1 MEVRKKMK
9 KCIAV
14 LLADGFEEIEALA
27 PADVWR
33 RLGFEV
39 ILAAVGPSEMVR
51 GAHDIVVKADARLAE
66 IPTDTLDAVVLPG
79 GMPGSKNLRDHERVL
94 SLVRTMVAGGK
105 IAAAICAAPIV
116 LEKAGVLQNVR
127 YTMYPGF
134 EAEMSSAPTGNL
146 TEVCGNIITGKGP
159 GAAFAFAACV
169 AKALGSD
176 PQDMYR
182 NGMFIQG

>member
-1 MEVRKKMK
+1 MK
-9 KCIAV
+9 KSIAV

-33 RLGFEV
+33 RLGFDV
-39 ILAAVGPSEMVR
+39 ILTSINATVQVT
-51 GAHDIVVKADARLAE
+51 GAHGVRILADTVLNDIK
-66 IPTDTLDAVVLPG
+66 PGSLDAVILPG
-79 GMPGSKNLRDHERVL
+79 GMPGSKNLRDEDRVL
-94 SLVRTMVAGGK
+94 QLVRTMAAEGK

-116 LEKAGVLQNVR
+116 LEKAGVLNGVR

-159 GAAFAFAACV
+159 GAAFAFASCV
-169 AKALGSD
+169 AKALGAD
-176 PQDMYR
+176 AEPMYR
-182 NGMFIQG
+182 DGMFIQG

>member
-1 MEVRKKMK
+1 MK
-9 KCIAV
+9 KTIAV

-39 ILAAVGPSEMVR
+39 LLAAVGASGTVT
-51 GAHDIVVKADARLAE
+51 GAHGITVKADARLAE
-66 IPTDTLDAVVLPG
+66 IPTDTLDAVILPG
-79 GMPGSKNLRDHERVL
+79 GMPGSKNLRDNERVL
-94 SLVRTMVAGGK
+94 ALVRAMVAENK
-105 IAAAICAAPIV
+105 ITAAICAAPIV
-116 LEKAGVLQNVR
+116 LEKAGVLKGIR

-134 EAEMSSAPTGNL
+134 EAEMSSRPTGNL

-176 PQDMYR
+176 AEPMYR
-182 NGMFIQG
+182 DGMFIQG

>member
-1 MEVRKKMK
+1 MK
-9 KCIAV
+9 KSIAV

-33 RLGFEV
+33 RLGFDVFLTSINATEQV
-39 ILAAVGPSEMVR
+39 TGAHGVRILA
-51 GAHDIVVKADARLAE
+51 
-66 IPTDTLDAVVLPG
+66 DTLLNNIAPESLDAVILPG
-79 GMPGSKNLRDHERVL
+79 GMPGSKNLRDDDRVL
-94 SLVRTMVAGGK
+94 QLVRAMAAEGK

-116 LEKAGVLQNVR
+116 LEKAGVLNGVR

-159 GAAFAFAACV
+159 GAAFAFASCV
-169 AKALGSD
+169 AKALGAD
-176 PQDMYR
+176 AEPMYR
-182 NGMFIQG
+182 DGMFIQG

>member
-1 MEVRKKMK
+1 MK
-9 KCIAV
+9 KTIAV

-39 ILAAVGPSEMVR
+39 ILAAIGASEMVE
-51 GAHDIVVKADARLAE
+51 GAHGIQVKADARLAD

-79 GMPGSKNLRDHERVL
+79 GMPGSKNLRDNERVL
-94 SLVRTMVAGGK
+94 ALVRTMAASGR
-105 IAAAICAAPIV
+105 IAAAICAAPIA
-116 LEKAGVLQNVR
+116 LEKAGVLAGVR

-169 AKALGSD
+169 AKSLGAD
-176 PQDMYR
+176 AQPMYR
-182 NGMFIQG
+182 DGMFVQG

>member
-1 MEVRKKMK
+1 MK
-9 KCIAV
+9 KTIAV

-39 ILAAVGPSEMVR
+39 ILTSINGAEQVT
-51 GAHDIVVKADARLAE
+51 GAHGIQVKADALLAD
-66 IPTDTLDAVVLPG
+66 ISADTLDAVVLPG
-79 GMPGSKNLRDHERVL
+79 GMPGSKNLRDSECVL
-94 SLVRTMVAGGK
+94 ALVRTMAADGK
-105 IAAAICAAPIV
+105 VAAAICAAPIV
-116 LEKAGVLQNVR
+116 LERAGVLSGVR

-146 TEVCGNIITGKGP
+146 TEVCGNIVTGKGP

-169 AKALGSD
+169 AAKLGADAL
-176 PQDMYR
+176 PMYR
-182 NGMFIQG
+182 DGMFIQG